1 MFAFTTVP
9 LPSTIYIPS
18 LSPLVKLVVVPLSLV
33 RVFALASL
41 LVKPW
46 SVTVKDSGEDFD
58 AGDVP
63 AISLS
68 DAHPANTSGR
78 MAAMIILAIFFITV
92 SVFLFIYFLFTYHRH
107 QMSIY
112 GGTLNSA
119 FPSTSPCRCRLPSM
133 SPKRQAWQVP
143 CRWRR
148 PNCRLYPS
156 DWCCRLRQNRQNRK
170 CLSPNCRLSR
180 CPP

>member
-18 LSPLVKLVVVPLSLV
+18 LSPLVKLVVVPLSRV
-33 RVFALASL
+33 RVFALASV

-92 SVFLFIYFLFTYHRH
+92 SVFLFIYFLFTYHCH

-112 GGTLNSA
+112 GGALNPT
-119 FPSTSPCRCRLPSM
+119 FLPSTSPYRCRSGCPM
-133 SPKRQAWQVP
+133 
-143 CRWRR
+143 
-148 PNCRLYPS
+148 
-156 DWCCRLRQNRQNRK
+156 
-170 CLSPNCRLSR
+170 CLMHR
-180 CPP
+180 CW

>member
-92 SVFLFIYFLFTYHRH
+92 SVFCLYTFCFL
-107 QMSIY
+107 IIVI
-112 GGTLNSA
+112 
-119 FPSTSPCRCRLPSM
+119 RCRYMEGRLIL
-133 SPKRQAWQVP
+133 RFRRRHRAAAG
-143 CRWRR
+143 CRPGSRSV
-148 PNCRLYPS
+148 RLG
-156 DWCCRLRQNRQNRK
+156 K
-170 CLSPNCRLSR
+170 
-180 CPP
+180 